1 MWCPSNWFFKTDSGS
16 WFYWESIRH
25 VGQVIFFFQESIRKL
40 FFFGRYKIF
49 FRGRFVFSEKYK
61 KILFR
66 IKAGLSGKYK
76 KIFLQ
81 KQVGFFG
88 KVQEKFS
95 RVSRVRMHQIA
106 PLSTTLCGKRIL
118 VEVIEGVGC
127 IISLNDIDYDAL
139 FEIFLPIKRKFQKV

>member
-25 VGQVIFFFQESIRKL
+25 VGQVFFFSGKYQEA

-49 FRGRFVFSEKYK
+49 FRGRFAFSEKYK

-139 FEIFLPIKRKFQKV
+139 FEIFLTIKRKFQKV